1 MFLATYSLTLHSRHF
16 CGIATDLSSGIR
28 AASTQRVFYAAALAL
43 TLTFGNYAKA
53 EPTKTA
59 EPSAAVGQAPF
70 GSAKSTQPLSQ
81 PEREWLSARAAFER
95 RDIAALEAAKERI
108 GQRSDFVLAPYVR
121 YWWISAQLA
130 QSAQFAW
137 ALESDIIRFSAEH
150 GDAPFADQLRRDYLR
165 ALGKLESW
173 LQFGQFQA
181 AYTGDDNEVAC
192 QRLRYRFQLGGT
204 DRSSAIADARSL
216 LLTAKPA
223 AEPCYDLFD
232 KLVGTQNISEDD
244 LWRRA
249 RALFDAGQLA
259 DARRTVALMATTR
272 AGFEA
277 STAAA
282 NLNPRHFLS
291 KSVLRPEDRAL
302 VELSLFAITRL
313 ARTNPEAAA
322 YWVDKNAARLPKSA
336 LAHAWAQIGMHAAM
350 QLQPE
355 ALTWFANARAADN
368 LYVLND
374 QQAGWLVRAALR
386 GSSTDPA
393 QWSTV
398 RRTIQEMSDVERRNP
413 TWRYWL
419 ARAMATSTNATDLT
433 TARLLREALSRENHF
448 YAVMAAEELGMA
460 IKPNFQTVKSA
471 DDAIARLRERA
482 AVKRSFA
489 LYRLADLKS
498 EVKDLR
504 GDAFREWVVAMR
516 NADDE
521 TLLAGAEIARQQ
533 GLPDR
538 AINTAERT
546 KTVHDFSQRYP
557 LPHRETLQTNAAT
570 FGLDEAWIYGLI
582 RQESRFMTEARSSVG
597 AIGLMQLMPTTA
609 KWAARQVGVKDYSVN
624 RVADV
629 GVNLSLG
636 SFYLKHVLDDL
647 GHPVLATA
655 AYNAGPNR
663 ARRWRAT
670 VPLEGAI
677 YAESIPFNET
687 RDYVKKV
694 MLNKW
699 YYGHRI
705 HGTSVPLTALMG
717 VVPAKPGTTTASVGH
732 TIGTISNPHNP
743 PPNPQLAAVTR

>member
-1 MFLATYSLTLHSRHF
+1 
-16 CGIATDLSSGIR
+16 
-28 AASTQRVFYAAALAL
+28 VFYAAALAL
-43 TLTFGNYAKA
+43 TLTFGNNA
-53 EPTKTA
+53 TA
-59 EPSAAVGQAPF
+59 NAASPVDPAAATGQVPF
-70 GSAKSTQPLSQ
+70 GAAKSSQPLSQ
-81 PEREWLSARAAFER
+81 IERDWLNARAAFER
-95 RDIAALEAAKERI
+95 RDIAALETAKERFDR
-108 GQRSDFVLAPYVR
+108 RSDFVLAPYVR
-121 YWWISAQLA
+121 YWWISAQFA
-130 QSAQFAW
+130 QSAQFSLT
-137 ALESDIIRFSAEH
+137 LESDITRLIAAN
-150 GDAPFADQLRRDYLR
+150 GDAPFVDQLRRDHLR

-173 LQFGQFQA
+173 SQFARFQA
-181 AYTGDDNEVAC
+181 GYTGDDNEVAC
-192 QRLRYRFQLGGT
+192 QRLRYRYQLGGT
-204 DRSSAIADARSL
+204 DRSGAVADARSL

-223 AEPCYDLFD
+223 APPCYDLFD
-232 KLVGTQNISEDD
+232 KLVAAQNISEDD

-249 RALFDAGQLA
+249 RPLFDAGQLA
-259 DARRTVALMATTR
+259 DARQTVALIPNTR

-282 NLNPRHFLS
+282 NLDPRQFLS
-291 KSVLRPEDRAL
+291 KSTLRPEDRAQ
-302 VELSLFAITRL
+302 VELTLFAITRL
-313 ARTNPEAAA
+313 ARTAPEAAA
-322 YWVDKNAARLPKSA
+322 YWVDKNTAKLPKSA
-336 LAHAWAQIGMHAAM
+336 LSHAWAQIGLHAAM
-350 QLQPE
+350 QLQPD

-368 LYVLND
+368 QYVLND

-386 GSSTDPA
+386 ESSVDPG
-393 QWSTV
+393 QWTNV
-398 RRTIQEMSDVERRNP
+398 RRTITEMSETERRDP

-419 ARAMATSTNATDLT
+419 ARSMATSTNANDLT
-433 TARLLREALSRENHF
+433 AARVLRETLSRENHF
-448 YAVMAAEELGMA
+448 YGVMATEELGLS
-460 IKPNFQTVKSA
+460 IKPNFQSVKPA
-471 DDAIARLRERA
+471 DDAIAKLRERA
-482 AVKRSFA
+482 AVKRAFA
-489 LYRLADLKS
+489 LYRLADLKP
-498 EVKDLR
+498 EIKDLR
-504 GDAFREWVVAMR
+504 GDALREWVVAMR

-546 KTVHDFSQRYP
+546 KNVHDFSQRYP
-557 LPHRETLQTNAAT
+557 LPHREPLKSNAAT

-609 KWAARQVGVKDYSVN
+609 KWAAKQVGVKDYSAN
-624 RVADV
+624 RVSDV
-629 GVNLSLG
+629 GINLSVG

-655 AYNAGPNR
+655 AYNAGPGR

-705 HGTSVPLTALMG
+705 HGKSASLSELMG
-717 VVPAKPGTTTASVGH
+717 VVPAKPGATIAGTDRTATTSSSA
-732 TIGTISNPHNP
+732 ILNPPNPSNPH
-743 PPNPQLAAVTR
+743 LAAVTR

>member
-1 MFLATYSLTLHSRHF
+1 M
-16 CGIATDLSSGIR
+16 
-28 AASTQRVFYAAALAL
+28 FYAAAVALA
-43 TLTFGNYAKA
+43 LTFGNNA
-53 EPTKTA
+53 TA
-59 EPSAAVGQAPF
+59 NQADPAPSVSQIPF
-70 GSAKSTQPLSQ
+70 GAAKSTQPLSQ
-81 PEREWLSARAAFER
+81 LEREWLNARAAFER
-95 RDIAALEAAKERI
+95 RDIAALETAKERF
-108 GQRSDFVLAPYVR
+108 GQRSNFVLAPYVR

-130 QSAQFAW
+130 QSAQFARR
-137 ALESDIIRFSAEH
+137 LESDIVRFSTEN

-173 LQFGQFQA
+173 SQFGQFHA

-204 DRSSAIADARSL
+204 DLSNAVADARSL

-223 AEPCYDLFD
+223 TEPCYDLFD
-232 KLVGTQNISEDD
+232 KLVAAQNISEDD

-249 RALFDAGQLA
+249 RSLFDAGQLA
-259 DARRTVALMATTR
+259 DARRTVALIPNIR

-277 STAAA
+277 STASA
-282 NLNPRHFLS
+282 NLDPRHFLS
-291 KSVLRPEDRAL
+291 KSALRPEDRAL
-302 VELSLFAITRL
+302 VELTLFAITRL

-322 YWVDKNAARLPKSA
+322 YWVDKNTARLPRSA
-336 LAHAWAQIGMHAAM
+336 LSHAWAQIGMHAAM

-355 ALTWFANARAADN
+355 ALTWFANARAADTQ
-368 LYVLND
+368 YVLND

-386 GSSTDPA
+386 GSSIDPA
-393 QWSTV
+393 QWANV
-398 RRTIQEMSDVERRNP
+398 RRTILEMSELERRDP

-419 ARAMATSTNATDLT
+419 ARAMATSNNATDLT
-433 TARLLREALSRENHF
+433 TARALRETLSRENHF
-448 YAVMAAEELGMA
+448 YAVMAAEELGLA
-460 IKPNFQTVKSA
+460 LKPNFQSVKSA
-471 DDAIARLRERA
+471 DDLITKVRERT

-489 LYRLADLKS
+489 LYRLADLKP

-504 GDAFREWVVAMR
+504 GDAFREWVIAMR

-546 KTVHDFSQRYP
+546 KAIHDFSQRYP
-557 LPHRETLQTNAAT
+557 LPHRETLQINAAT

-609 KWAARQVGVKDYSVN
+609 KWAARQLGVKNYSVN
-624 RVADV
+624 RVADI

-655 AYNAGPNR
+655 AYNAGPGR
-663 ARRWRAT
+663 ARRWRAA

-677 YAESIPFNET
+677 YAESIPFSET

-694 MLNKW
+694 ILNKW

-705 HGTSVPLTALMG
+705 HGKSASLSELMG
-717 VVPAKPGTTTASVGH
+717 VVPAKPGATTAGSDR
-732 TIGTISNPHNP
+732 TAPAISNPSN